1 MSILILVTIGLSLL
15 SPIPIQD
22 DDIVIEEATKTEFT
36 RTLGENPT
44 IELLGLAHRSRYFV
58 KVYGIALYAEREPLM
73 QALGEGEADED
84 AKAEAV
90 LASTGRRA
98 LVMKFVR
105 DVGADKIRD
114 AFRDGI
120 ELTIKI
126 DDPLIA
132 EDAVAFLE
140 KVSDVKKGDTAEILI
155 EGDGTTTLL
164 GNGEELIKVC
174 NPHLAKAILATHL
187 GQNPVDKNI
196 KKNLLKFF

>member
-1 MSILILVTIGLSLL
+1 MSILILVTVGFSLF
-15 SPIPIQD
+15 SPIQD
-22 DDIVIEEATKTEFT
+22 DDMVIEEATKTEFA
-36 RTLGENPT
+36 RALGENPAM
-44 IELLGLAHRSRYFV
+44 ELLGVAHRSRYFV
-58 KVYGIALYAEREPLM
+58 KVYGIALYAEREPVML
-73 QALGEGEADED
+73 ALGEGEADEN

-105 DVGADKIRD
+105 DVGASKISD
-114 AFRDGI
+114 AFREGI

-132 EDAVAFLE
+132 EDAKAFLE

-155 EGDGTTTLL
+155 EGDGTTSLL
-164 GNGEELIKVC
+164 GNGEELVKVC

-187 GQNPVDKNI
+187 GNTPVDNNI